1 MRFLTLLD
9 AFLSKKGQYAEKIN
23 PVYPTFVQK
32 GLIFLI
38 CYKNHGKEGGYGA
51 ISEGFRGRR
60 GLQRAAGASEGCE
73 GDHLYMPYLIF
84 ILSSFLIMALPKM
97 KMHKAAVPAWYAS

>member
-1 MRFLTLLD
+1 MD

-51 ISEGFRGRR
+51 ISEGGGGFRGLRR
-60 GLQRAAGASEGCE
+60 AAGVAGQFQRAAGAVIC
-73 GDHLYMPYLIF
+73 ICR
-84 ILSSFLIMALPKM
+84 I
-97 KMHKAAVPAWYAS
+97 